1 MESLIANGDGRAMDR
16 EGLRVVPEAVPD
28 VEEGPAQPSGPA
40 AAAETAPGDPVKTGR
55 RGTFRALRSRP
66 FRLYFAGQVASA
78 SGTFVQQTA
87 IGWLVLRLTGSAAEL
102 GLVLAVGGVP
112 SLLFGPWGGT
122 VADRVSLRGL
132 LIGTQ
137 TAYGVLAGLLWA
149 LAVAGKASVAAIV
162 AVSVAGGAVGI
173 VDSPARQA
181 FISSLVMPD
190 DLSSAVSLN
199 GVVMNSARV
208 VGPALAG
215 VLILTI
221 GTTPCFAVNALSYLA
236 VIAALVMLRPLR
248 PNARGRH
255 TTGGVRAGLRYAASR
270 QQLWLPLV
278 MMALV
283 GLLAFNFP
291 VILPVLARDTFH
303 GTGGTYGLLSTML
316 SIGSVAGSLGV
327 GFIRHPRLPYL
338 MTAALAFGVFLAA
351 TAGAPDVAVAC
362 LTLLATGAAAFSF
375 VTLCST
381 TLQLHSSPALPRA
394 DHGAVGVRL
403 PRHHPGWQH
412 HHRGDHLRRRG
423 PGRPADRR
431 RGLPGRGRNRRP
443 GAYPAACGR
452 GADRPRQRLAA
463 TVTAPCRPPAAGSR
477 RHPSPAT

>member
-1 MESLIANGDGRAMDR
+1 MDR
-16 EGLRVVPEAVPD
+16 EGLRVVPEAAPD
-28 VEEGPAQPSGPA
+28 VEEDSGQQAERDAQAKTASGDHGRA
-40 AAAETAPGDPVKTGR
+40 ADR

-102 GLVLAVGGVP
+102 GLVLAVGGIP

-122 VADRVSLRGL
+122 IADRVNLRML
-132 LIGTQ
+132 LICTQ
-137 TAYGVLAGLLWA
+137 TAYGALAGLLWA
-149 LAVAGKASVAAIV
+149 LAAAGQASVAAIV
-162 AVSVAGGAVGI
+162 AISVAGGVVQIA
-173 VDSPARQA
+173 DSPARQA
-181 FISSLVMPD
+181 FVGSLVMPE

-215 VLILTI
+215 VLIVTI

-236 VIAALVMLRPLR
+236 VIAALVILRPLR
-248 PNARGRH
+248 SRTRRRSAS
-255 TTGGVRAGLRYAASR
+255 GGVLDGLKYAAGR

-291 VILPVLARDTFH
+291 VILPVLASQTFH
-303 GTGGTYGLLSTML
+303 GSGGTYGLLTTML

-327 GFIRHPRLPYL
+327 GFIRHPRRPYL
-338 MTAALAFGVFLAA
+338 MTAALAFAALLAA

-381 TLQLHSSPALPRA
+381 TLQLHSSTAYRGRIMALWVYVYIGTSPVGSIITGAIISAAGPRA
-394 DHGAVGVRL
+394 ALLTGA
-403 PRHHPGWQH
+403 
-412 HHRGDHLRRRG
+412 
-423 PGRPADRR
+423 
-431 RGLPGRGRNRRP
+431 
-443 GAYPAACGR
+443 AAC
-452 GADRPRQRLAA
+452 LIAA
-463 TVTAPCRPPAAGSR
+463 AIASRVRTPPHVDAALTDLGDV
-477 RHPSPAT
+477 

>member
-1 MESLIANGDGRAMDR
+1 MDR
-16 EGLRVVPEAVPD
+16 EGLRVVPEAAPA
-28 VEEGPAQPSGPA
+28 VEAEGAAPAEHGTRT
-40 AAAETAPGDPVKTGR
+40 ETAPGDHAQGDGR

-122 VADRVSLRGL
+122 VADRVDLRAL

-149 LAVAGKASVAAIV
+149 LAVAGKAGVAVIV
-162 AVSVAGGAVGI
+162 AISVAGGVVQIA
-173 VDSPARQA
+173 DSPARQA
-181 FISSLVMPD
+181 FIGSLVMPQ

-215 VLILTI
+215 VLIVTI
-221 GTTPCFAVNALSYLA
+221 GTTPCFAVNALSYVA
-236 VIAALVMLRPLR
+236 VIAALVVLRPLR
-248 PNARGRH
+248 TGALQRGAA
-255 TTGGVRAGLRYAASR
+255 GGIRAGLRYAGSR

-291 VILPVLARDTFH
+291 VILPVLASRTLH
-303 GTGGTYGLLSTML
+303 GNGGTYGLLSTML

-327 GFIRHPRLPYL
+327 GFIRHPRRPYL

-351 TAGAPDVAVAC
+351 TAGAPDVALAC
-362 LTLLATGAAAFSF
+362 LALLATGAAAFSF

-381 TLQLHSSPALPRA
+381 TLQLHSSPAY
-394 DHGAVGVRL
+394 
-403 PRHHPGWQH
+403 
-412 HHRGDHLRRRG
+412 
-423 PGRPADRR
+423 
-431 RGLPGRGRNRRP
+431 RGRIMALWVYVYLGTTP
-443 GAYPAACGR
+443 VGSIITGAIISAAGARAALLTGAAACLVAAAIAAR
-452 GADRPRQRLAA
+452 VQTPPHADAALTDLASA
-463 TVTAPCRPPAAGSR
+463 
-477 RHPSPAT
+477 

>member
-1 MESLIANGDGRAMDR
+1 MDR
-16 EGLRVVPEAVPD
+16 EGLRVVPEATPE
-28 VEEGPAQPSGPA
+28 VEAESAQPVEQGAPTGA
-40 AAAETAPGDPVKTGR
+40 APGDQVRTQSR
-55 RGTFRALRSRP
+55 RGTFRALGSRP

-87 IGWLVLRLTGSAAEL
+87 LGWLVLRLTGSASEL
-102 GLVLAVGGVP
+102 GLVLAAGGVP

-122 VADRVSLRGL
+122 VADRVNLRRL

-137 TAYGVLAGLLWA
+137 AAYGVLAGVLWA
-149 LAVAGKASVAAIV
+149 LAAAGKASVAAII
-162 AVSVAGGAVGI
+162 AISVAGGLVQI

-181 FISSLVMPD
+181 FVASLVMPQ

-199 GVVMNSARV
+199 GVVLNSARV

-215 VLILTI
+215 VLIVTI

-236 VIAALVMLRPLR
+236 VIAALVMIRPLR
-248 PNARGRH
+248 PGPRGQRAA
-255 TTGGVRAGLRYAASR
+255 GGVRAGLRYAASR

-291 VILPVLARDTFH
+291 VILPVLASRTF
-303 GTGGTYGLLSTML
+303 GGNGGTYGLLSTML

-327 GFIRHPRLPYL
+327 GFIRHPRRPYL
-338 MTAALAFGVFLAA
+338 MTAALAFGVFLAT

-362 LTLLATGAAAFSF
+362 LTLLATGGAAFSF

-381 TLQLHSSPALPRA
+381 TLQLHSSAA
-394 DHGAVGVRL
+394 F
-403 PRHHPGWQH
+403 
-412 HHRGDHLRRRG
+412 
-423 PGRPADRR
+423 
-431 RGLPGRGRNRRP
+431 RGRVMALWVYVYLGTSP
-443 GAYPAACGR
+443 VGSIITGAIISAAGARAALLTGAAAC
-452 GADRPRQRLAA
+452 LVAA
-463 TVTAPCRPPAAGSR
+463 AIAARVHTPPHPDAALTDLTS
-477 RHPSPAT
+477 A

>member
-1 MESLIANGDGRAMDR
+1 MDR
-16 EGLRVVPEAVPD
+16 EGLRIVPEAAPD
-28 VEEGPAQPSGPA
+28 VGQQSAQP
-40 AAAETAPGDPVKTGR
+40 AEHGVPSETVPGDHGRVTGR

-87 IGWLVLRLTGSAAEL
+87 IGWLVLRLTGSAADL

-112 SLLFGPWGGT
+112 SLLLGPWGGSI
-122 VADRVSLRGL
+122 ADRVNLRRL

-149 LAVAGKASVAAIV
+149 LAVAGRASVAAIV
-162 AVSVAGGAVGI
+162 AISVAGGVVQIA
-173 VDSPARQA
+173 DSPARQA
-181 FISSLVMPD
+181 FVGSLVMPQ

-215 VLILTI
+215 VLIVTI

-236 VIAALVMLRPLR
+236 VITALVMLRPLR
-248 PNARGRH
+248 PGTRRRGA
-255 TTGGVRAGLRYAASR
+255 TGGVRDGLRYAASR
-270 QQLWLPLV
+270 QQLWLPLI
-278 MMALV
+278 MMAVV

-291 VILPVLARDTFH
+291 VILPVLASHTFH
-303 GTGGTYGLLSTML
+303 GNGGTYGLLTTML

-327 GFIRHPRLPYL
+327 GLIRHPRRPYL
-338 MTAALAFGVFLAA
+338 MTAALAFAALLAA
-351 TAGAPDVAVAC
+351 TAGAPDVALAC

-381 TLQLHSSPALPRA
+381 TLQLHSSTAYRGRIMALWVYVYIGTTPVGSIITGAIISAAGPRA
-394 DHGAVGVRL
+394 ALLTGAGACLAAAAIASRVRTPPHVDAAL
-403 PRHHPGWQH
+403 T
-412 HHRGDHLRRRG
+412 D
-423 PGRPADRR
+423 
-431 RGLPGRGRNRRP
+431 LPG
-443 GAYPAACGR
+443 A
-452 GADRPRQRLAA
+452 
-463 TVTAPCRPPAAGSR
+463 
-477 RHPSPAT
+477 

>member
-1 MESLIANGDGRAMDR
+1 MDR
-16 EGLRVVPEAVPD
+16 EGLRVVPEAAPD
-28 VEEGPAQPSGPA
+28 ADEDSTQPAQHDAATEAGSGDRGRA
-40 AAAETAPGDPVKTGR
+40 ASK

-66 FRLYFAGQVASA
+66 FRLYFAGQIASA

-122 VADRVSLRGL
+122 IADRVKLRSM
-132 LIGTQ
+132 LIVTQ
-137 TAYGVLAGLLWA
+137 TAYAALAGLLWA
-149 LAVAGKASVAAIV
+149 LAVAGKASVAAII
-162 AVSVAGGAVGI
+162 AISVAGGVVQI

-181 FISSLVMPD
+181 FVASLVTPD

-215 VLILTI
+215 ILIVTI

-248 PNARGRH
+248 PGTRRRAS
-255 TTGGVRAGLRYAASR
+255 GGVREGLRYAASR

-291 VILPVLARDTFH
+291 VILPVLASHTFH
-303 GTGGTYGLLSTML
+303 GNGGTYGLLTTML
-316 SIGSVAGSLGV
+316 SIGSVVGSLGV
-327 GFIRHPRLPYL
+327 GLIHHPRRPYL
-338 MTAALAFGVFLAA
+338 MTAALAFGALLAA
-351 TAGAPDVAVAC
+351 TAGAPNVAIAC

-381 TLQLHSSPALPRA
+381 TLQLHSSASYRGRIMALWVYVYVGTTPVGSIITGAIISAAGARA
-394 DHGAVGVRL
+394 ALLTGAAACLAAAAIAARVHT
-403 PRHHPGWQH
+403 PPH
-412 HHRGDHLRRRG
+412 
-423 PGRPADRR
+423 ADAALTD
-431 RGLPGRGRNRRP
+431 LPG
-443 GAYPAACGR
+443 A
-452 GADRPRQRLAA
+452 
-463 TVTAPCRPPAAGSR
+463 
-477 RHPSPAT
+477 

>member
-1 MESLIANGDGRAMDR
+1 MDR
-16 EGLRVVPEAVPD
+16 EGLRVVPEAAPGVA
-28 VEEGPAQPSGPA
+28 EQGAQP
-40 AAAETAPGDPVKTGR
+40 AEQGARTEKAPGNHGGTTGR

-87 IGWLVLRLTGSAAEL
+87 IGWLVLRLTGSATEL

-122 VADRVSLRGL
+122 IADRIELRRL

-149 LAVAGKASVAAIV
+149 LAAAGQASVAAII
-162 AVSVAGGAVGI
+162 AISVVGGVVQI

-181 FISSLVMPD
+181 FVGSLVMPE

-199 GVVMNSARV
+199 GVIMNSARV

-221 GTTPCFAVNALSYLA
+221 GTTPCFAVNALSYMAL
-236 VIAALVMLRPLR
+236 IAALVMLRPLR
-248 PNARGRH
+248 PGTRARRAAD
-255 TTGGVRAGLRYAASR
+255 GVREGLRYAASR

-291 VILPVLARDTFH
+291 VILPVLARHTFH
-303 GTGGTYGLLSTML
+303 GNGGTYGLLSTML

-327 GFIRHPRLPYL
+327 GFIRHPRRPYL
-338 MTAALAFGVFLAA
+338 MTAALAFGLFLAA
-351 TAGAPDVAVAC
+351 TAGAPDVIVAC

-381 TLQLHSSPALPRA
+381 ALQLHSSPAYRGRIMALWVYVYMGTTPVGSIIT
-394 DHGAVGVRL
+394 GAIISAAGVRAAL
-403 PRHHPGWQH
+403 
-412 HHRGDHLRRRG
+412 LT
-423 PGRPADRR
+423 
-431 RGLPGRGRNRRP
+431 
-443 GAYPAACGR
+443 GAAAC
-452 GADRPRQRLAA
+452 L
-463 TVTAPCRPPAAGSR
+463 VAAGIAARVHTPPHADAPLTDLAS
-477 RHPSPAT
+477 S

>member
-1 MESLIANGDGRAMDR
+1 MDR
-16 EGLRVVPEAVPD
+16 EGLRVVPEAAPD
-28 VEEGPAQPSGPA
+28 VEEDTGQPAGQGA
-40 AAAETAPGDPVKTGR
+40 HAETASGDHGRATRR
-55 RGTFRALRSRP
+55 RGTFRALHSRP

-87 IGWLVLRLTGSAAEL
+87 VGWLVLRLTGSAAQL

-122 VADRVSLRGL
+122 VADRVNLRRL

-137 TAYGVLAGLLWA
+137 SAYGVLAGLLWA

-162 AVSVAGGAVGI
+162 AISVAGGVVQI

-181 FISSLVMPD
+181 FVASLVMPT

-215 VLILTI
+215 VLIVTI

-236 VIAALVMLRPLR
+236 VIAALVLLRPLR
-248 PNARGRH
+248 PGRRRRGAS
-255 TTGGVRAGLRYAASR
+255 GGVYAGLRYAASR
-270 QQLWLPLV
+270 QQLWLPLA

-291 VILPVLARDTFH
+291 VILPVLASRTFH
-303 GTGGTYGLLSTML
+303 GNGGTYGLLTTVL

-327 GFIRHPRLPYL
+327 GLIRHPRRPYL
-338 MTAALAFGVFLAA
+338 LTAALAFGVLLAA

-381 TLQLHSSPALPRA
+381 TLQLHSSAA
-394 DHGAVGVRL
+394 Y
-403 PRHHPGWQH
+403 
-412 HHRGDHLRRRG
+412 
-423 PGRPADRR
+423 
-431 RGLPGRGRNRRP
+431 RGRIMALWVYVYIGTTP
-443 GAYPAACGR
+443 VGSIITGAIISAAGARAALLTGAAACLVAAAIASLVHTPPHVDAALTDLA
-452 GADRPRQRLAA
+452 GA
-463 TVTAPCRPPAAGSR
+463 
-477 RHPSPAT
+477 

>member
-1 MESLIANGDGRAMDR
+1 MDR
-16 EGLRVVPEAVPD
+16 EGLRVVPEASPEVAQD
-28 VEEGPAQPSGPA
+28 SAQP
-40 AAAETAPGDPVKTGR
+40 AEQEAEAGTVPGDHARTAGR
-55 RGTFRALRSRP
+55 RGTFRALGSRP

-87 IGWLVLRLTGSAAEL
+87 IGWLVLRLTGSAADL
-102 GLVLAVGGVP
+102 GLVLAAGGVP

-122 VADRVSLRGL
+122 IADRVNLRRL

-137 TAYGVLAGLLWA
+137 SAYGALAGLLWA
-149 LAVAGKASVAAIV
+149 LAVAGKASVAAII
-162 AVSVAGGAVGI
+162 AISVASGVVQI

-181 FISSLVMPD
+181 FIGFLVMPE

-215 VLILTI
+215 ALIVTV

-248 PNARGRH
+248 TGTPQRRA
-255 TTGGVRAGLRYAASR
+255 TGGLREGLRYAGSR

-291 VILPVLARDTFH
+291 VILPVLASHTFH
-303 GTGGTYGLLSTML
+303 GNGGTYGLLSTML
-316 SIGSVAGSLGV
+316 SVGSVAGSLGV
-327 GFIRHPRLPYL
+327 GFIRHPRRPYL
-338 MTAALAFGVFLAA
+338 MAAALAFGVLLAA
-351 TAGAPDVAVAC
+351 TAGAPDVAIAC

-381 TLQLHSSPALPRA
+381 TLQLHSSPEFRGRVMALWVYVYIGTTPVGSIITGAIISAAGPRA
-394 DHGAVGVRL
+394 ALLTGA
-403 PRHHPGWQH
+403 
-412 HHRGDHLRRRG
+412 
-423 PGRPADRR
+423 
-431 RGLPGRGRNRRP
+431 
-443 GAYPAACGR
+443 AAC
-452 GADRPRQRLAA
+452 LAA
-463 TVTAPCRPPAAGSR
+463 AAIASRVHTPPHADAALTDLTN
-477 RHPSPAT
+477 A

>member
-1 MESLIANGDGRAMDR
+1 MDR
-16 EGLRVVPEAVPD
+16 EGLRVVPEAVPY
-28 VEEGPAQPSGPA
+28 VEEESAQPAGPGA
-40 AAAETAPGDPVKTGR
+40 VTGTVPGDHVRAAGR
-55 RGTFRALRSRP
+55 RGSFRALGSRP

-102 GLVLAVGGVP
+102 GLVLAAGGVP

-122 VADRVSLRGL
+122 VADRVDLRRL

-137 TAYGVLAGLLWA
+137 TAYGVLAGVLWA
-149 LAVAGKASVAAIV
+149 LAAAGKASVAAII
-162 AVSVAGGAVGI
+162 AISVAGGVVQI

-181 FISSLVMPD
+181 FVGFLVMPE

-248 PNARGRH
+248 TGARARRGAAS
-255 TTGGVRAGLRYAASR
+255 GVREGPRYAASR

-291 VILPVLARDTFH
+291 VILPVLARQTFH
-303 GTGGTYGLLSTML
+303 GNGGTYGLLSTML

-327 GFIRHPRLPYL
+327 GFIRHPRRPYL
-338 MTAALAFGVFLAA
+338 MTAALAFGAFLAA

-375 VTLCST
+375 VTGG
-381 TLQLHSSPALPRA
+381 SSSSRA
-394 DHGAVGVRL
+394 I
-403 PRHHPGWQH
+403 
-412 HHRGDHLRRRG
+412 
-423 PGRPADRR
+423 
-431 RGLPGRGRNRRP
+431 
-443 GAYPAACGR
+443 
-452 GADRPRQRLAA
+452 
-463 TVTAPCRPPAAGSR
+463 SR
-477 RHPSPAT
+477 